1 MTNTNT
7 NLTSGSIFKSLVYLA
22 LPIMGTSFIQMAYN
36 LTDIMWVGRLG
47 SFSVA
52 AVGTGG
58 FFTWFA
64 MAVIFISKIGAEVR
78 IAQSVGRNDKN
89 AVKGYVKSS
98 IQINILMAFIYMSI
112 LLIFKDPL
120 VGFFNLGNQKVVDD
134 TTGYLTIVSM
144 GMIFSFMNPLFTSI
158 WNGYGN
164 SVIAFRANAI
174 GLVFNMVLDPL
185 FIFGF
190 KAIPAMGVNGAAIAT
205 VLSQMIVFCVFLYC
219 AKYNRLL
226 FSDLDLFKSIDKAKI
241 NDIIMLGLP
250 AALQSG
256 MFTLIAMFIAR
267 IVAAWGPVPVAVQRV
282 GSQIEAISWMTA
294 GGFSTAIGTFTGQ
307 NLGAGRADRIYK
319 GYIAGVIIALS
330 IGLTATILLV
340 FFGKPVFSIFL
351 SEEEALGIGIND
363 LIILGYSQIF
373 MCIEIITSGAFNG
386 LGRTVPPSVVGIS
399 FNSLRI
405 PIAVFL
411 SATVMGLDGVWW
423 SIRITSIFKG
433 IILFIWFAKIL
444 YSLQKEDFKQKE
456 KLCI

>member
-1 MTNTNT
+1 MTNT

-22 LPIMGTSFIQMAYN
+22 VPIMGTSFIQMAYN
-36 LTDIMWVGRLG
+36 LTDIMWFGRLG

-52 AVGTGG
+52 AVGTAG
-58 FFTWFA
+58 FFTWFS

-78 IAQSVGRNDKN
+78 IAQSVGRNDRA

-98 IQINILMAFIYMSI
+98 IQINILMALIYMMI
-112 LLIFKDPL
+112 LLVFRDQL

-134 TTGYLTIVSM
+134 TTGYLTIISL

-190 KAIPAMGVNGAAIAT
+190 GAIPAMGVNGAAIAT
-205 VLSQMIVFCVFLYC
+205 VFSQVIVFCVFVYC
-219 AKYNRLL
+219 TKYNSLL
-226 FSDLDLFKSIDKAKI
+226 FSGLDLFKSTDKAKI
-241 NDIIMLGLP
+241 SDIITLGLP

-256 MFTLIAMFIAR
+256 MFTLIAMVIAR

-307 NLGAGRADRIYK
+307 NLGAGKTDRIYK
-319 GYIAGVIIALS
+319 GYIAGMIIALS
-330 IGLTATILLV
+330 IGLAATILLV

-351 SEEEALGIGIND
+351 PEEDAVVTGIAY
-363 LIILGYSQIF
+363 LKILGYSQIF

-386 LGRTVPPSVVGIS
+386 LGRTVPPSVVGIAL
-399 FNSLRI
+399 NSLRI
-405 PIAVFL
+405 PTAIFL

-423 SIRITSIFKG
+423 SISMTSVFKG
-433 IILFIWFAKIL
+433 VILFLWFSRIL
-444 YSLQKEDFKQKE
+444 YSMKKKDINQEE
-456 KLCI
+456 KLCV

>member
-1 MTNTNT
+1 MTNT
-7 NLTSGSIFKSLVYLA
+7 NLTSGSIFKSLLYLA

-58 FFTWFA
+58 FFTWFS

-78 IAQSVGRNDKN
+78 IAQAVGRNDKD

-98 IQINILMAFIYMSI
+98 VQINILMALIYMT
-112 LLIFKDPL
+112 LLLLFKNQL
-120 VGFFNLGNQKVVDD
+120 IGFFNLGNQKVIDD
-134 TTGYLTIVSM
+134 TTGYLTVVSF

-174 GLVFNMVLDPL
+174 GLIFNMVLDPL

-190 KAIPAMGVNGAAIAT
+190 KALPALGVNGAAIAT
-205 VLSQMIVFCVFLYC
+205 VISQMIVFFVFIYC
-219 AKYNRLL
+219 TKYNKLL
-226 FSDLDLFKSIDKAKI
+226 FSDLDLFKTTDKAKI
-241 NDIIMLGLP
+241 KDIIALGLP

-256 MFTLIAMFIAR
+256 MFTVIAMVIAR

-294 GGFSTAIGTFTGQ
+294 GGFSTAIGAFIGQ
-307 NLGAGRADRIYK
+307 NLGAERNDRIYK
-319 GYIAGVIIALS
+319 GYIAGVIIALT
-330 IGLTATILLV
+330 IGLSATILLV
-340 FFGKPVFSIFL
+340 FFGKPVFTLFL
-351 SEEEALGIGIND
+351 PETQAIDIGVTY
-363 LIILGYSQIF
+363 LKILGYSQIF

-386 LGRTVPPSVVGIS
+386 LGRTVPPSIVGIAL
-399 FNSLRI
+399 NLLRI
-405 PIAVFL
+405 PLAVVL
-411 SATVMGLDGVWW
+411 SGTAMGLDGVWW
-423 SIRITSIFKG
+423 SISVTSIFKG
-433 IILFIWFAKIL
+433 IILFMWFSKIL
-444 YSLQKEDFKQKE
+444 YAMQKNDLENNI
-456 KLCI
+456 KLCV